1 MDQPNIV
8 LLLLDAARAD
18 HIGTY
23 GYERNTTP
31 FLDSLASR
39 GVRYDNV
46 YANSVF
52 SLPSYASLFTG
63 EYPTSHGAVDWNK
76 HVDDNRLVSGLNKTG
91 YETMAV
97 TTHLVTG
104 EFGLADAFDTH
115 ETVAIMPN
123 DRLFEGDP
131 VGDRMSERGTTQGWS
146 SELEK
151 YVFFLRTFA
160 RHPSPKSL
168 ANGAYA
174 FYQKLKRKWGFW
186 DDDGGQAVADRCKR
200 VIRETNQPFF
210 LFGNFI
216 ETHDPYRPPRSV
228 RSKFLPD
235 DATLDEVRE
244 AIEYSSVRASVGL
257 EEMDDR
263 RIEILKALYD
273 AEIAYVDELIKQ
285 IYTELERQ
293 GIAESTVFVV
303 LSDHGDFFGEHGLWG
318 HQGGVYDE
326 VSRVPLIV
334 KYPWQAEEPSDGPYE
349 LKGLTDHLLSLAG
362 GSQELLEDPAEALVE
377 YYGIDTQ
384 LSFTPWKEY
393 ESIDPDDW
401 GQYQCGYADE
411 NYRLLWN
418 SDGET
423 KLYKKTDAGATTD
436 VSADQPEVV
445 ADFKARVRE
454 LVGDPA
460 DNHEQYRAHEDE
472 SREFEMTDDVE
483 DRLRQLGYTE

>member
-1 MDQPNIV
+1 MKQPNIV

-18 HIGTY
+18 HIGAY
-23 GYERNTTP
+23 GYNRDTTQ
-31 FLDSLASR
+31 FLDNLATR

-76 HVDDNRLVSGLNKTG
+76 RVNNNRFVSELNEAG
-91 YETMAV
+91 YETTAV

-104 EFGLADAFDTH
+104 EFGLADAFDIH
-115 ETVAIMPN
+115 ETVAITPN
-123 DRLFEGDP
+123 DRLFDDDP
-131 VGDRMSERGTTQGWS
+131 VGERMSKRGTAQGWS

-151 YVFFLRTFA
+151 YVLFLRTLV
-160 RHPSPKSL
+160 RHPSPKSA

-174 FYQKLKRKWGFW
+174 LCQKLKRKLGFW
-186 DDDGGQAVADRCKR
+186 EDDGGQAVADRCKQ
-200 VIRETNQPFF
+200 VIRETDEPFF
-210 LFGNFI
+210 LFGNFV

-244 AIEYSSVRASVGL
+244 AVEYSSVRASVGL

-263 RIEILKALYD
+263 RTEILKALYD
-273 AEIAYVDELIKQ
+273 AELTYVDELIEQ
-285 IYTELERQ
+285 IYTELEQQ
-293 GIAESTVFVV
+293 GMAKSTVFVV
-303 LSDHGDFFGEHGLWG
+303 LSDHGDFFGEQGLWG

-334 KYPWQAEEPSDGPYE
+334 KYPWETEEPSDGPYE
-349 LKGLTDHLLSLAG
+349 LRGLTDHLLSLAD
-362 GSQELLEDPAEALVE
+362 GSRELLDDPGEALVE

-384 LSFTPWKEY
+384 LSFTPWEEY
-393 ESIDPDDW
+393 ESIDADEW

-411 NYRLLWN
+411 NYRLIWD

-423 KLYKKTDAGATTD
+423 ELYERADSGATTD
-436 VSADQPEVV
+436 VSAEKPSVV
-445 ADFKARVRE
+445 AEFKTRVRG
-454 LVGDPA
+454 LVGNPK
-460 DNHEQYRAHEDE
+460 DNHHQYRAREDD
-472 SREFEMTDDVE
+472 SREFEMTEDVE